1 MARPGTPPGN
11 GPGAGGT
18 RTIGTAFLD
27 NGEEVSGSS
36 EGYWERTGKHKWR
49 VRGLMRTS
57 AGTTYTSDGVVSLDG
72 RTYKGE
78 LTEWA

>member
-1 MARPGTPPGN
+1 
-11 GPGAGGT
+11 
-18 RTIGTAFLD
+18 
-27 NGEEVSGSS
+27 
-36 EGYWERTGKHKWR
+36 